1 MTDELWIK
9 ICGLS
14 TPETVDAA
22 VEAGADALGFVFA
35 AGSPRTVTADLAKEL
50 VERVP
55 EGIDAVGV
63 FRDQEIDEVVGLA
76 SAVGLTTLQLHGE
89 ESPSDFARARDAGFF
104 TIRAVAARDY
114 LRQTPEQRA
123 SYDHDLLLLDAA
135 EPGSGRL
142 VDPAELAGHV
152 DEAWILAGG
161 LTPANVRGVVARLD
175 PDGVDVSS
183 GVESARG
190 VKDPARIRAFV
201 AAARGIATA

>member
-1 MTDELWIK
+1 MTTDALWIK

-22 VEAGADALGFVFA
+22 IDAGADALGFVFA
-35 AGSPRTVTADLAKEL
+35 AGSPRTVTADQAKEL

-63 FRDQEIDEVVGLA
+63 FRDQEIDEIVGVA
-76 SAVGLTTLQLHGE
+76 SAVGLTTLQLHGDE
-89 ESPSDFARARDAGFF
+89 TPSDFARARDAGFF
-104 TIRAVAARDY
+104 TIRAVAAQDY
-114 LRQTPEQRA
+114 LRETPEQRA
-123 SYDHDLLLLDAA
+123 AYDHDLLLLDAA
-135 EPGSGRL
+135 EPGAGKL
-142 VDPAELAGHV
+142 VDPSTITGRV

-161 LTPANVRGVVARLD
+161 LTPANVRAAVQLLD

-183 GVESARG
+183 GVESSRG

-201 AAARGIATA
+201 EAVRSIA

>member
-1 MTDELWIK
+1 MTDERWIK

-35 AGSPRTVTADLAKEL
+35 AGSPRTVTADRAAEL
-50 VERVP
+50 VGRVP

-63 FRDQEIDEVVGLA
+63 FRDQPIDEVVGIA
-76 SAVGLTTLQLHGE
+76 SAVGLTTLQLHGR
-89 ESPSDFARARDAGFF
+89 ESATDFARARDAGFF
-104 TIRAVAARDY
+104 TIRAVAAEDY
-114 LRQTPEQRA
+114 LRETPEQRA
-123 SYDHDLLLLDAA
+123 AYDHDLLLLDAA
-135 EPGSGRL
+135 VPGSGHM
-142 VDPAELAGHV
+142 VDPTTLTGTV

-161 LTPANVRGVVARLD
+161 LTPANVVDLVQRLD

-190 VKDPARIRAFV
+190 VKDVAAIRAFIEAV
-201 AAARGIATA
+201 RSIA

>member
-1 MTDELWIK
+1 MSDERWIK

-35 AGSPRTVTADLAKEL
+35 AGSPRTVTADRAAEL

-55 EGIDAVGV
+55 EGVDAVGV
-63 FRDQEIDEVVGLA
+63 FRDQPIDEVVGIA
-76 SAVGLTTLQLHGE
+76 SAVGLTTLQLHGR
-89 ESPSDFARARDAGFF
+89 ESATDFARARDAGFF
-104 TIRAVAARDY
+104 TIRAVAAEAY
-114 LRQTPEQRA
+114 LRETPEQRA
-123 SYDHDLLLLDAA
+123 AYDHDLLLLDAA
-135 EPGSGRL
+135 VPGSGHM
-142 VDPAELAGHV
+142 VDPATLTGTV

-161 LTPANVRGVVARLD
+161 LTPDNVADLVQRLD

-190 VKDPARIRAFV
+190 VKDV
-201 AAARGIATA
+201 AAIRRFIEAVRSIA